1 MVKKTVYTH
10 GKHPNTLANLIHE
23 GRPTSEELY
32 GEPKKK
38 RTLTV
43 TESGWQGLVEASKA
57 TGCSSVSEFLELI
70 GRKPAQFTELLV
82 EDRETQL
89 A

>member
-1 MVKKTVYTH
+1 MTKKLVYPH

-23 GRPTSEELY
+23 GRPSSEDVY

-57 TGCSSVSEFLELI
+57 FGCSSVSEFLELI
-70 GRKPAQFTELLV
+70 GRKQAQFTELLV
-82 EDRETQL
+82 EDESSQV

>member
-1 MVKKTVYTH
+1 MVKKTVYAH
-10 GKHPNTLANLIHE
+10 GKHPNTLANLIHQ

-57 TGCSSVSEFLELI
+57 TGCNSVSEFLELI
-70 GRKPAQFTELLV
+70 GRQPAQFTELLV